1 MHVLPF
7 SPSVDTWDPTR
18 QVTPDELEEW
28 ASIHR
33 PPSYLD
39 SLIPYETNNF
49 AWVPLISHSQLPFI
63 AIAREIHQ
71 QGYAQYFPDHDLLPH
86 DPAQRRIL
94 RADTDGTQ
102 KPGVF
107 GIAWMCYAKQ
117 GIKSEDDV
125 YGLTYELAPPDDN
138 SGSEIG
144 WRSLPIAKL
153 FAPTN
158 RPSPLTPWGLSRLD
172 ELEQSGA
179 TLVELSGIS
188 VRPTAPNP
196 GLVFHEIMRR
206 LVHQGIIIHTL
217 SGAKKALVFAMVEQV
232 RDRVMRRIG
241 VDNFVSLGASFSPPG
256 AGVNNR
262 VRLAPHIV
270 EPIHFLDRLVT
281 SYQKARVVGQ
291 DLMALSQGVLH
302 YTRGLPWP
310 YISRYPAMIELL
322 AEFPITQG
330 GEQRDM
336 STGWHDRCEHNK
348 DCLVCHPVVSVFDH
362 IQRPHYGEYLIT

>member
-7 SPSVDTWDPTR
+7 EDSIDTWDPTR
-18 QVTPDELEEW
+18 PLTPAELQHW

-39 SLIPYETNNF
+39 SLVPCEANSF

-71 QGYAQYFPDHDLLPH
+71 QGYTRYFLDHELLPR

-117 GIKSEDDV
+117 GIKSENDI

-138 SGSEIG
+138 SGSATG
-144 WRSLPIAKL
+144 WRALPIAKL
-153 FAPTN
+153 FVPASG
-158 RPSPLTPWGLSRLD
+158 PSPLTPWGLRYLD
-172 ELEQSGA
+172 ELSQSGA
-179 TLVELSGIS
+179 TVVELSGIS

-206 LVHQGIIIHTL
+206 LVHQGIVLHTL
-217 SGAKKALVFAMVEQV
+217 SGAEKALVFAMVEQV
-232 RDRVMRRIG
+232 RDSVMVRMG
-241 VDNFVSLGASFSPPG
+241 ADNFVSLGESFSPPG
-256 AGVNNR
+256 SGVTDK

-270 EPIHFLDRLVT
+270 EPIHFLNRLMT
-281 SYQKARVVGQ
+281 SYRKAQAAGY
-291 DLMALSQGVLH
+291 DLEALTQGVLH
-302 YTRGLPWP
+302 YTRGLAWQ
-310 YISRYPAMIELL
+310 YLCRYPAMIELL
-322 AEFPITQG
+322 AELPMTQT
-330 GEQRDM
+330 GERRDV
-336 STGWHDRCEHNK
+336 STGWHDQCEYNK
-348 DCLVCHPVVSVFDH
+348 ECRVCHPVVSVFDH
-362 IQRPHYGEYLIT
+362 IRRPHYGRYLIM